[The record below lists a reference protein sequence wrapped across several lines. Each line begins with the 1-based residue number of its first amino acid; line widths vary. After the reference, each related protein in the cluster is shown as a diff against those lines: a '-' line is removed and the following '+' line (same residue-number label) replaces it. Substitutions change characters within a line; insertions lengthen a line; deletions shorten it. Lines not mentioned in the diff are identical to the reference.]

1 MKNYRNILRA
11 VSMKYAYEVLNE
23 IQEGKTFKELARNT
37 KLSMYTLRR
46 ITNRLSRAGIVKSIK
61 GTGNDKRER
70 VFIVEDPILLKQLN
84 EFVSYFK

>member
-46 ITNRLSRAGIVKSIK
+46 ITNRLSRAGIIKSIK
-61 GTGNDKRER
+61 GSSEDKRER
-70 VFIVEDPILLKQLN
+70 VFIVEDQMLLKQLN
-84 EFVSYFK
+84 DFVSYFK

>member
-23 IQEGKTFKELARNT
+23 IQEGCTFKELSQKT
-37 KLSMYTLRR
+37 KLSSYTLRR
-46 ITNRLSRAGIVKSIK
+46 ITNYLSRVGIIKSIK
-61 GTGNDKRER
+61 GNSEDKRER
-70 VFIVEDPILLKQLN
+70 VFVIEDQMLLKQIN